1 MYRDADTTE
10 NGKMIKNDGPLCRF
24 TVIND
29 YAFNSIIH
37 YFNDVLAMRP
47 TLQNF
52 LVTGGAKDSGP
63 QVNPLQ
69 GVNMDKYAEL

>member
-1 MYRDADTTE
+1 
-10 NGKMIKNDGPLCRF
+10 
-24 TVIND
+24 
-29 YAFNSIIH
+29 
-37 YFNDVLAMRP
+37 MRP